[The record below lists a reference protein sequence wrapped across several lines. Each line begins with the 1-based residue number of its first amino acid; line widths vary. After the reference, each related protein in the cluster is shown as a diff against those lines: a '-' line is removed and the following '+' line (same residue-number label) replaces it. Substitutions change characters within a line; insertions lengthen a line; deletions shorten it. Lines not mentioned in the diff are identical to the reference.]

1 MNIRKDEERTE
12 TKENRGGRNVNTT
25 LLALENEWKS
35 NGHEC
40 FIYCWQKILTKR
52 YCEIYCT
59 VTLTLK
65 AVKAAVFSAIKQ
77 E

>member
-52 YCEIYCT
+52 YCEIT

-65 AVKAAVFSAIKQ
+65 AVKAAVFSGIKQ